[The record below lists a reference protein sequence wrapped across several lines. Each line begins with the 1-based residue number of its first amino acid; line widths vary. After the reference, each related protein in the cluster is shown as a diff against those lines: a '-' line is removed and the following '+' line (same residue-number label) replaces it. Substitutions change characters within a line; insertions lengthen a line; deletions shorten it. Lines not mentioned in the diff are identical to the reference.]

1 LTKNEKVNKV
11 LPSVESEQVTD
22 EEMKEL
28 IEQVKLINKVMEY
41 CSKNPKECE

>member
-1 LTKNEKVNKV
+1 MTKNEKVKV
-11 LPSVESEQVTD
+11 LPSEESEQVTD

>member
-1 LTKNEKVNKV
+1 
-11 LPSVESEQVTD
+11 LPSKESEQET
-22 EEMKEL
+22 EEELKEL

>member
-1 LTKNEKVNKV
+1 MQSLDDLGNP
-11 LPSVESEQVTD
+11 LPYELGGFECP